1 MTREEIRRLLPLQ
14 AGGLLGPMGGTG
26 MITLIPALSD
36 GFEVAIGVMAMAI
49 TVYMLAFALVQLF
62 SGALSQRVGGR
73 RIALVGFA
81 LYAAASLVCAVAP
94 DFLVFLSARVL
105 QGVGGAFL
113 FPVMLA
119 LVGEAVVPARLGRAV
134 GAFGVT
140 QTLGLTLGPVVAG
153 LCQVHLGWRWFFA
166 MLAALATCA
175 ALGFLTFPRGLE
187 PRPAGER
194 ILVIAAR
201 VLREPTVLLLSGA
214 AAGLFFSMIGTYT
227 YVAAWLRDTQGL
239 PEDRIG
245 ILLGVAGMVGIPASA
260 LAGGWVD
267 RFGRKV
273 IGVAGLIAYVAATA
287 ALWAAPY
294 SFAGFLVLSSALGW
308 AGAVAWTA
316 LNTLAVEVM
325 PALRKPVAS
334 VYNAFRFLGYAAAP
348 PLLGILYAWQ
358 DAGAVYLVCGL
369 VVIVAAGL
377 MSRLPASRSA
387 MGRGTL

>member
-1 MTREEIRRLLPLQ
+1 
-14 AGGLLGPMGGTG
+14 
-26 MITLIPALSD
+26 
-36 GFEVAIGVMAMAI
+36 
-49 TVYMLAFALVQLF
+49 
-62 SGALSQRVGGR
+62 
-73 RIALVGFA
+73 
-81 LYAAASLVCAVAP
+81 
-94 DFLVFLSARVL
+94 
-105 QGVGGAFL
+105 
-113 FPVMLA
+113 
-119 LVGEAVVPARLGRAV
+119 
-134 GAFGVT
+134 
-140 QTLGLTLGPVVAG
+140 
-153 LCQVHLGWRWFFA
+153 
-166 MLAALATCA
+166 
-175 ALGFLTFPRGLE
+175 
-187 PRPAGER
+187 
-194 ILVIAAR
+194 
-201 VLREPTVLLLSGA
+201 
-214 AAGLFFSMIGTYT
+214 
-227 YVAAWLRDTQGL
+227 
-239 PEDRIG
+239 
-245 ILLGVAGMVGIPASA
+245 MVGIPASA

-358 DAGAVYLVCGL
+358 GAGAVYLVCGL

-387 MGRGTL
+387 LRPGML